1 MNIEQYERDGQ
12 IAYGAFAG
20 IVAAILAAAIG
31 REGGY
36 RLQQVTERAKQP
48 ASLKKKLVQQQM
60 VDTQTLENA
69 IKDLAGCRIVF
80 YTNSDVTRFINSGIV
95 DQNFVVLERKIHHPR
110 RVVDDASELYISNHY
125 VVQLSPERASL
136 PEYSRFAGL
145 RCEVQVQTILNHAW
159 AEMAHDTIYKPPV
172 LENFGTQQFE
182 AIKHRMQ
189 KVARKYLVPAGYEF
203 QRIVG
208 DFQRLI
214 EGKALFDGDALDAIV
229 NAVDNN
235 ARAEALETFS
245 ENVLPCYDDL
255 QTVYPDIISRL
266 LEAASRTYNIEPVPI
281 ETPYGA
287 LPGRTSG
294 MVLKA
299 IVEILTR
306 YRYVDIDAT
315 FEAARTLYNLTED
328 ERNRKT
334 VLELCKSLSKHNLDF
349 WRRHGPL
356 AQSIVVQNIE
366 LIGDDARRALMIP
379 VIAML
384 NEVLATEVVGT
395 TGNSTSVTLHRGIV
409 APSDDLR
416 ALRKRA
422 IALLEHQYTI
432 CESEFD
438 RRSALLALQTAT
450 RLPSSAYTDERLAL
464 IVLDDTRDVIL
475 FQTAIVPD
483 LGLHL
488 RQTTETFVHHCYW
501 NYAELPEPARSS
513 RELSTARECVEK
525 AALAFREAVNTDG
538 DFVIY
543 KVLVGYDSIFP
554 PAWNDREFPYEKVE
568 AYRAEET
575 HALISTV
582 NDASAG
588 LWFDRICRYAE
599 TESDD
604 LATFPTFMAFLQ
616 GLAEQQPA
624 IALQYLDKL
633 DDEIVNFLPSILAG
647 LMNGSGEAQ
656 TREWIDRSLSAG
668 KFVGQIAWYLR
679 IAEPFDESILLR
691 VLQSAI
697 HHNDKRAVRNCL
709 VASVL
714 QFKKAPGTLIDG
726 VFLPALTHLK
736 EHDDLSWVHMAWFSW
751 FKSPLIC
758 GLGKHEAG
766 LVLDALIPYHD
777 LEGSA
782 EHIAGAVA
790 ARWPERVMKFLGERQ
805 WLKHLGSTA
814 SNYDSLPFEVY
825 ELKGPLAAVP
835 DVVLAATRQW
845 FDDWPEYFRYDGAR
859 LIASI
864 FPRLSSGFDGR
875 LIALV
880 DGGKEKDVAF
890 VLAVL
895 SAFEGAAAI
904 YPILRRVVARLPPE
918 SPLLLDVRRVLS
930 ESGVVTGS
938 YGHVDLMAE
947 RKALIETWLGD
958 VSERVASFANDMAHT
973 FEQSIAAETRSA
985 EAMIAARR
993 LAFGEELGD
1002 ERTDA

>member
-12 IAYGAFAG
+12 IAYGAFAR
-20 IVAAILAAAIG
+20 IVAAILNAAIG
-31 REGGY
+31 RESGY

-48 ASLKKKLVQQQM
+48 ASLKKKLALQQI
-60 VDTQTLENA
+60 VDTQTLEDA

-110 RVVDDASELYISNHY
+110 RVVDDASDLYISNHY

-136 PEYSRFAGL
+136 PEYSQFAEL
-145 RCEVQVQTILNHAW
+145 RCEIQVQTILNHAW

-189 KVARKYLVPAGYEF
+189 KVARKYLAPAGYEF
-203 QRIVG
+203 QRIAS

-214 EGKALFDGDALDAIV
+214 EGKALFDGDALEAIV

-235 ARAEALETFS
+235 ARAESLETFA
-245 ENVLPCYDDL
+245 ENVLPFYDDL
-255 QTVYPDIISRL
+255 QTVYPDIVTKL
-266 LEAASRTYNIEPVPI
+266 LEAASSTYGIEPVPI
-281 ETPYGA
+281 ETPYGM

-294 MVLKA
+294 MVLKS
-299 IVEILTR
+299 IVDILTR
-306 YRYVDIDAT
+306 YRYIDIDAT

-328 ERNRKT
+328 ERSRKT
-334 VLELCKSLSKHNLDF
+334 VLELCKSLTRHNLDV
-349 WRRHGPL
+349 WRTYGPI
-356 AQSIVVQNIE
+356 AQSMVVQNIE
-366 LIGDDARRALMIP
+366 LLDDDARRALTTPI
-379 VIAML
+379 IAML
-384 NEVLATEVVGT
+384 NEVLATEVAGT
-395 TGNSTSVTLHRGIV
+395 TGNSTSVTLHRGVV

-422 IALLEHQYTI
+422 IALLEHQYSI
-432 CESEFD
+432 CKSEFD

-450 RLPSSAYTDERLAL
+450 RLPSSAYTNERLAL

-475 FQTAIVPD
+475 FQTVIVPD

-488 RQTTETFVHHCYW
+488 RQATETFVHHCYW
-501 NYAELPEPARSS
+501 NYVELPEPARSN
-513 RELSTARECVEK
+513 RELSTARERVEK
-525 AALAFREAVNTDG
+525 AALAFREIVNADA

-554 PAWNDREFPYEKVE
+554 PAWNDRDFPYEKVE

-575 HALISTV
+575 RSLVSTV
-582 NDASAG
+582 GDASAD

-624 IALQYLDKL
+624 IALRYLDRL
-633 DDEIVNFLPSILAG
+633 DNAIVNFLPSILAG
-647 LMNGSGEAQ
+647 LMNGSGEVQ

-679 IAEPFDESILLR
+679 IAEPFDESILHR

-697 HHNDKRAVRNCL
+697 HHNDNRAVRNCL
-709 VASVL
+709 FASVL
-714 QFKKAPGTLIDG
+714 QFKKAPGTLIGG
-726 VFLPALTHLK
+726 VFLPALTYLK
-736 EHDDLSWVHMAWFSW
+736 GRHDLSWVHMPWFSW
-751 FKSPLIC
+751 FKSPLLC
-758 GLGKHEAG
+758 ELGEHEAG
-766 LVLDALIPYHD
+766 LVLDALVPHHG

-790 ARWPERVMKFLGERQ
+790 VRWPERVMKFLAERQ

-864 FPRLSSGFDGR
+864 FPGLSSGFESR

-895 SAFEGAAAI
+895 SAFEGASAI
-904 YPILRRVVARLPPE
+904 YPILRRVVAGLPPE
-918 SPLLLDVRRVLS
+918 SPLLSDVRRALY

-938 YGHVDLMAE
+938 YGHADLMAE
-947 RKALIETWLGD
+947 RKTLIETWLD
-958 VSERVASFANDMAHT
+958 DASELVASFANDMVRM
-973 FEQSIAAETRSA
+973 FEQSVAAETRAA

-993 LAFGEELGD
+993 LAFGEEPGD
-1002 ERTDA
+1002 QNTNG